1 MPPTHLLTL
10 GLIVLLIVLVLEKA
24 FTLSKSHFQLVL
36 LAIGARCRRVV
47 GRRGPASTA
56 AVAAPPPP
64 SSREHRRRPAST
76 AVVPRAPPSSSV
88 SSAGPVF

>member
-10 GLIVLLIVLVLEKA
+10 GFIVLLIVLVLEKA

-56 AVAAPPPP
+56 AVAI
-64 SSREHRRRPAST
+64 HRHSST
-76 AVVPRAPPSSSV
+76 AVVVGVLRWARV
-88 SSAGPVF
+88 LGWKET